1 MRPTEKTHAEDGLAT
16 RGWVVLRGAWDVP
29 THAQALRFAA
39 RFGRPSARDGGRP
52 VWEVRPRPL
61 GGTFSQRSG
70 PVPLHT
76 DAQYHPDPE
85 DLVCLFAVRPA
96 ADGGHSLL
104 LPARRALAALRAR
117 PDGARAEAALRRPQ
131 WSWTTPAVFAGGRAA
146 PPLPVLTGDLT
157 GDLGGATVRW
167 RPDNLVPAEG
177 RAAAET
183 FTGVLA
189 RADPEE
195 VRLTPGDVLLI
206 DNRRTLHGRTAFG
219 DPRRLMLRVRLWSR

>member
-1 MRPTEKTHAEDGLAT
+1 MRATETTDAEDGLAT
-16 RGWVVLRGAWDVP
+16 RGWVVVRGGWDVP

-39 RFGRPSARDGGRP
+39 RFGRPSARDGGHP

-61 GGTFSQRSG
+61 GGTFSQRGG

-104 LPARRALAALRAR
+104 LPASRALAALRAR

-131 WSWTTPAVFAGGRAA
+131 WSWITPAVFTGGRGA
-146 PPLPVLTGDLT
+146 PPLPVLAGD
-157 GDLGGATVRW
+157 TVRW
-167 RPDNLVPAEG
+167 RPDNLVPAEEG

-183 FTGVLA
+183 FTDALA

-195 VRLTPGDVLLI
+195 VRLTPGDVLLV

>member
-1 MRPTEKTHAEDGLAT
+1 MRATETSGAADVLAT
-16 RGWVVLRGAWDVP
+16 RGWVVVRGAWDVP

-39 RFGRPSARDGGRP
+39 RFGRPSARDGGRA

-104 LPARRALAALRAR
+104 LPAGRALAALRAR
-117 PDGARAEAALRRPQ
+117 PDGARAETALRRPQ

-146 PPLPVLTGDLT
+146 PPVPVFSGD
-157 GDLGGATVRW
+157 TVRW
-167 RPDNLVPAEG
+167 RPDNLVASEEG
-177 RAAAET
+177 RAAAAA
-183 FTGVLA
+183 FAAALA
-189 RADPEE
+189 GAGPAG